1 MQLHFRVNILDDT
14 DPEVTEEF
22 LAGLTTNQ
30 DLVFLEPNEMI
41 VEIVDDDSKS
51 RACTLSTPLFIS

>member
-1 MQLHFRVNILDDT
+1 MQLHFRVNILDDN
-14 DPEVTEEF
+14 DPEVTEVF

-41 VEIVDDDSKS
+41 VEIVDDDSKT
-51 RACTLSTPLFIS
+51 RACTLSTQFFIS